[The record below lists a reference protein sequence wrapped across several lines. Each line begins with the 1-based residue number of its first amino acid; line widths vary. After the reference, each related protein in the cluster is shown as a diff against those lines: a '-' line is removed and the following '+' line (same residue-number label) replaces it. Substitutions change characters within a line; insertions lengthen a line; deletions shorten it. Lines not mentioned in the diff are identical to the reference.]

1 MRSNASSE
9 SVASSAGWRPLWGR
23 PSPAAPEVRAR
34 ITPSLPRCFVGR
46 LRRKKE
52 MGTMDPNE
60 ALERAKKDPH
70 QIKTE
75 REIWQDEEP
84 TKPGDSIQLILQNR
98 GMS

>member
-1 MRSNASSE
+1 
-9 SVASSAGWRPLWGR
+9 
-23 PSPAAPEVRAR
+23 
-34 ITPSLPRCFVGR
+34 
-46 LRRKKE
+46 
-52 MGTMDPNE
+52 MDPNE